1 MRLPRFTLGQT
12 LRALAARR
20 AVAAGAS
27 PGTLAGTVGGRLS
40 ALSKTGRGRERGMTL
55 LEIMI
60 VIAILGLLA
69 SVIVVGVMGQFE
81 NAKINSAK
89 LQASKI
95 KQALQMYQANN
106 GAYPS
111 QGEGL
116 KVLTTAQGGMKA
128 SMKPDDI
135 KDPWGNEFIYVES
148 PRDGNEPFE
157 VFSIGPDGQ
166 RGTDDDV
173 KAK

>member
-1 MRLPRFTLGQT
+1 MRRLRTAPSLLSAGPST
-12 LRALAARR
+12 LRGRL
-20 AVAAGAS
+20 
-27 PGTLAGTVGGRLS
+27 LAGTH
-40 ALSKTGRGRERGMTL
+40 GRERGMTL

-69 SVIVVGVMGQFE
+69 SVIVVGVMGQFD
-81 NAKINSAK
+81 NAKINTAK
-89 LQASKI
+89 IQAGKI

-116 KVLTTAQGGMKA
+116 KVLTTSANGMKA
-128 SMKPDDI
+128 VMKPDDI
-135 KDPWGNEFIYVES
+135 KDPWGNEFLYVES
-148 PRDGNEPFE
+148 PREGGEAFE
-157 VFSIGPDGQ
+157 VFSVGPDGQ

-173 KAK
+173 KSK